1 MPAMR
6 GSLSETSV
14 ADLCRGLADAG
25 STGTVEIDHP
35 DGNGAIVF
43 RRGRIVVAGSPAPRA
58 RLGDRLVNAALLSP
72 EQLEQALADQRS
84 DPGRPKLGALLVERG
99 LVTRDAIRVFVQEQ
113 ILDALFEVFP
123 WAEGTYRFDP
133 TPLIDEEERLP
144 VELTVDQ
151 MLVEVSRRHSEWDQ
165 IRGVIADLDA
175 VPTFATGGSNAAASL
190 EPDEFAVLA
199 SVDGSRTVR
208 ELAEDLGYSEFEA
221 ARIVYG
227 LVLLGVVGIEG
238 QDQAVRPA
246 APTAAPDDEPDTDD
260 APVDATPAPAEA
272 APAAPVPADHAA
284 EPIDVAAALEEAI
297 ARTQEADGW
306 DELAAPTE
314 RPAPGTDAP
323 PARPTVRIS
332 SGPGAYPW
340 DEDPTSEPSEP
351 QPVDVDDDDWTTT
364 FDQPAPIHQDR
375 PAVTESGADDE
386 PEPWVFDGEPSPV
399 EADDEAA
406 EAVEVDADPPPE
418 PAAEPAEPS
427 AEPAAT
433 DDEFGALIDELTEG
447 APAAV
452 VEPEPAP
459 TEEPEPEPAPRRGGD
474 VSEFLRELSR
484 LALDDGGD
492 VPPPAEPDGPSEG
505 PRRRAPDPAPERS
518 GQGDDQKKRGLF
530 GWGR

>member
-1 MPAMR
+1 MR

-43 RRGRIVVAGSPAPRA
+43 RSGRIVVAGSPAPRA

-84 DPGRPKLGALLVERG
+84 DPARPKLGALLVERG

-123 WAEGTYRFDP
+123 WTEGTYRFDP

-175 VPTFATGGSNAAASL
+175 VPTFATGGSNATASL

-227 LVLLGVVGIEG
+227 LVLLGVIGIEG

-246 APTAAPDDEPDTDD
+246 APTAAPDHADEPDTDD
-260 APVDATPAPAEA
+260 APVDSTSAPAEA
-272 APAAPVPADHAA
+272 APTAPEPADHAA

-340 DEDPTSEPSEP
+340 DEDTASEPSEP
-351 QPVDVDDDDWTTT
+351 QPVDVDDDDWTTA

-386 PEPWVFDGEPSPV
+386 PEPWVFDGEPSPLEV
-399 EADDEAA
+399 DEEVDEEPDETGADD
-406 EAVEVDADPPPE
+406 DAPTGIPN
-418 PAAEPAEPS
+418 
-427 AEPAAT
+427 
-433 DDEFGALIDELTEG
+433 DEFGALIDELTEG

-452 VEPEPAP
+452 VEPDPAP
-459 TEEPEPEPAPRRGGD
+459 AEEHEEEPAPRRGGD

-492 VPPPAEPDGPSEG
+492 VPPPADPDGRPEA
-505 PRRRAPDPAPERS
+505 PRRRPDPAQERG